1 MKIFLT
7 IKSHQNKGLLAV
19 QLGVMFCLP
28 FLYKDAVS
36 DDLNSILI
44 QQKVIAKQTNS
55 VSQEGEFL

>member
-1 MKIFLT
+1 
-7 IKSHQNKGLLAV
+7 
-19 QLGVMFCLP
+19 MFCLP